1 MKIRDFK
8 FGTIQVG
15 HGKSYP
21 TDDIKPFLKWGVVN
35 HVIDSFFGFGL
46 IFGTGE
52 DCKDWIANLVC
63 MIELG

>member
-1 MKIRDFK
+1 MLHDYILSWERMKIRDFK

-35 HVIDSFFGFGL
+35 HVIDSFF
-46 IFGTGE
+46 
-52 DCKDWIANLVC
+52 WIWPHIWN
-63 MIELG
+63 G